1 MKKLLSTIAIIL
13 AGMLWGCM
21 GLYVRFL
28 DKTGLSSLDIC
39 EVRSVFTAV
48 IMFFVLLF
56 YKPSLLKIKFR
67 DCWIFIGTGI
77 ISILFF
83 NFCYFTT
90 IQETQLSFAVIMLYT
105 APVFVMLLSAVLF
118 KEKITVR
125 KIIALA
131 VAFTGAAFVSLS
143 GNDGGNSITVRG
155 ILLGLGSGLGYALYS
170 IFSRCALMREYK
182 TLTIVFWTFVF
193 SALGGIVLVDVN
205 GIFSVFAGTS
215 AVGATAGGIA
225 NSAAVGATAGGIA
238 NSTAVGVTTS
248 VLTSPPGGGGDL
260 FLFCILYAVAST
272 VLPYI
277 LYTAGLTNVENG
289 KASVMAFSEPL
300 AATLIGIFVYSEIP
314 GAFTVGGIILMLVAL
329 VLLNIN
335 FSKKQKA

>member
-39 EVRSVFTAV
+39 EVRSVFTVV
-48 IMFFVLLF
+48 IMFLVLLF

-77 ISILFF
+77 VSILFF

-131 VAFTGAAFVSLS
+131 VAFTGAVFVSLS
-143 GNDGGNSITVRG
+143 GNGGGNSITVRG

-170 IFSRCALMREYK
+170 IFSRYALMREYK

-215 AVGATAGGIA
+215 AVGVGGTA
-225 NSAAVGATAGGIA
+225 S
-238 NSTAVGVTTS
+238 GVPL
-248 VLTSPPGGGGDL
+248 V
-260 FLFCILYAVAST
+260 LFCILYAVAST

-300 AATLIGIFVYSEIP
+300 TATLIGIFVYSEIP

>member
-1 MKKLLSTIAIIL
+1 MDKYNFDNNIDDLLCVVSDSGNKVFKIMNKIAL
-13 AGMLWGCM
+13 NE
-21 GLYVRFL
+21 
-28 DKTGLSSLDIC
+28 D
-39 EVRSVFTAV
+39 
-48 IMFFVLLF
+48 
-56 YKPSLLKIKFR
+56 
-67 DCWIFIGTGI
+67 
-77 ISILFF
+77 
-83 NFCYFTT
+83 
-90 IQETQLSFAVIMLYT
+90 
-105 APVFVMLLSAVLF
+105 PVFVMLLSAVLF

-170 IFSRCALMREYK
+170 IFSRYALKREYK

-215 AVGATAGGIA
+215 AVGVGATAGGIA

-238 NSTAVGVTTS
+238 NSVSVGATASGLLNGVPL
-248 VLTSPPGGGGDL
+248 V
-260 FLFCILYAVAST
+260 LFCILYAVAST

-300 AATLIGIFVYSEIP
+300 TATLIGIFVYSEIP
-314 GAFTVGGIILMLVAL
+314 GAFTVGGIVLMLVAL

-335 FSKKQKA
+335 FSKK

>member
-1 MKKLLSTIAIIL
+1 
-13 AGMLWGCM
+13 M

-143 GNDGGNSITVRG
+143 GNGGGNSITVRG

-170 IFSRCALMREYK
+170 IFSRYALMRENK

-238 NSTAVGVTTS
+238 NSVSVGATIEGIANSTAVGVTTG

-300 AATLIGIFVYSEIP
+300 TATLIGIFVYSEIP

>member
-39 EVRSVFTAV
+39 EVRSVFTVV
-48 IMFFVLLF
+48 IMFLVLLF
-56 YKPSLLKIKFR
+56 YKPSLLKIKFK

-143 GNDGGNSITVRG
+143 GNGGGNSITVRG

-170 IFSRCALMREYK
+170 IFSRYALMREYK

-215 AVGATAGGIA
+215 AVGVGGTAGSIA
-225 NSAAVGATAGGIA
+225 NSVAVGATASGLL
-238 NSTAVGVTTS
+238 NGVPL
-248 VLTSPPGGGGDL
+248 V
-260 FLFCILYAVAST
+260 LFCILYAVAST

-300 AATLIGIFVYSEIP
+300 TATLIGIFVYSEIP
-314 GAFTVGGIILMLVAL
+314 GAFTVGGIMLMLVAL

>member
-39 EVRSVFTAV
+39 EVRSVFTVV
-48 IMFFVLLF
+48 IMFLVLLF

-77 ISILFF
+77 VSILFF

-143 GNDGGNSITVRG
+143 GNGGGNSITVRG

-170 IFSRCALMREYK
+170 IFSRYALMREYK

-215 AVGATAGGIA
+215 AVGVGATAGGIA
-225 NSAAVGATAGGIA
+225 NSAAVGATASGLLNGLPL
-238 NSTAVGVTTS
+238 V
-248 VLTSPPGGGGDL
+248 
-260 FLFCILYAVAST
+260 LFCILYAVAST

-300 AATLIGIFVYSEIP
+300 TATLIGIFVYSEIP

>member
-39 EVRSVFTAV
+39 EVRSVFTVV
-48 IMFFVLLF
+48 IMFLVLLF

-77 ISILFF
+77 VSILFF

-170 IFSRCALMREYK
+170 IFSRYALMREYK
-182 TLTIVFWTFVF
+182 TLTIVFWTFIF

-225 NSAAVGATAGGIA
+225 NSAAVGATAGSIA
-238 NSTAVGVTTS
+238 NSAAVGATASGLLNGLPLV
-248 VLTSPPGGGGDL
+248 
-260 FLFCILYAVAST
+260 LFCILYAVAST

-300 AATLIGIFVYSEIP
+300 TATLIGIFVYSEIP
-314 GAFTVGGIILMLVAL
+314 GAFTVGGIVLMLVAL